1 MALVLLGVDLLSDDG
16 DGTETFCDQLN
27 EIYLADAT
35 AAQLDTTDVRAVRD
49 ELTAAAERF
58 ERLRSVA
65 PTEIEADVDA
75 IARFAA
81 DVALAA
87 RDHPPDEPFDRAAA
101 LSEASAGA
109 SAVEQALQRVDAFR
123 ATSC

>member
-1 MALVLLGVDLLSDDG
+1 MAFYLLRDDE
-16 DGTETFCDQLN
+16 DSTAAFCEQLN

-35 AAQLDTTDVRAVRD
+35 AAQLDTTDARAVRV

-58 ERLRSVA
+58 GELRSVA
-65 PTEIEADVDA
+65 PDELEAAVDL
-75 IARFAA
+75 IAEFAS

-101 LSEASAGA
+101 LSEASA
-109 SAVEQALQRVDAFR
+109 SAPEVEQALVRVDSFR